1 MQTQMRLRFWLEA
14 VLATITS
21 ALLLLTLVWDDW
33 AESLFDVSPD
43 GGNGSFERWIVGTL
57 LIATIVLFNLARY
70 EWRRTRSFL
79 SNA

>member
-21 ALLLLTLVWDDW
+21 ALLLLTLMWEDW
-33 AESLFDVSPD
+33 IESLFGVSPD
-43 GGNGSFERWIVGTL
+43 AGNGSFERWIVGTL

-70 EWRRTRSFL
+70 EWRRTRSSL
-79 SNA
+79 STA